1 MVREVIVSDKT
12 VEAAIE
18 QGCRQLQ
25 KERDDVEY
33 EILEM
38 PKKGLFGKIK
48 SAPKVKKEKPQR
60 EPQPQKPAQP
70 VKQHA
75 EKADVAQKPAAEK
88 KAMAEKKA
96 ISPEISAKKLEAA
109 QQYIRD
115 ILAAMDIHEVEQVV
129 EQSPEGATITLKG
142 ADLGVII
149 GRRGETLD
157 ALQYLVSLCCNK
169 LGGDYY
175 RITVDC
181 GNFRENGSRP

>member
-48 SAPKVKKEKPQR
+48 SEAKVRVYLVEEEDILASVMEKPAPKVKKEKPQR

-115 ILAAMDIHEVEQVV
+115 ILAAMEVR
-129 EQSPEGATITLKG
+129 QS
-142 ADLGVII
+142 
-149 GRRGETLD
+149 
-157 ALQYLVSLCCNK
+157 
-169 LGGDYY
+169 
-175 RITVDC
+175 
-181 GNFRENGSRP
+181 